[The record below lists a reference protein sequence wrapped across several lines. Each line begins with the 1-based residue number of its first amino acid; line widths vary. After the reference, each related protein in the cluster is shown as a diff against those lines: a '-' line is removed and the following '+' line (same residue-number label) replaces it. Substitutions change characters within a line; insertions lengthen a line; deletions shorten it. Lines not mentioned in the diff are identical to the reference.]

1 MSISVKQ
8 RQTSPKFAEVDS
20 VAIGKLKEEG
30 KLKVDVWSLS
40 EKPRK
45 QKAEPL
51 CAALI
56 DDLVNPFEY
65 MWTIF
70 REMLCI
76 FEILSLLHI
85 QNAGCYANT
94 GLVCRCI
101 ESASAERFALKSPF
115 GAA

>member
-1 MSISVKQ
+1 MFLSFSVKR
-8 RQTSPKFAEVDS
+8 RQTSPKFAGLGL

-56 DDLVNPFEY
+56 DDLVNACECYTLKCFEY
-65 MWTIF
+65 
-70 REMLCI
+70 L
-76 FEILSLLHI
+76 
-85 QNAGCYANT
+85 
-94 GLVCRCI
+94 
-101 ESASAERFALKSPF
+101 
-115 GAA
+115 